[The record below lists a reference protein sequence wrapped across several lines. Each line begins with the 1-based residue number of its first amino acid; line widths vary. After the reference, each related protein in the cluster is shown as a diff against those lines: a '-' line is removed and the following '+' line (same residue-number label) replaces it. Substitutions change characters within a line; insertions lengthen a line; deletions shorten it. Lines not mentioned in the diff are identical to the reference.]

1 MNIITK
7 FFEPILINKLVLF
20 KFILRELVNWSYAIF
35 NIYFLKEVV
44 KLLQTWNNALLKTY
58 LFYYVII
65 TVFYL
70 TVAFFMRKWWRAES
84 FFLVIKNI
92 HKKYMLDFNTLDNTY
107 VENIWTGKSLSI
119 ISKWISKWSEFIMYS
134 IEIPIRLFIW
144 ILAAFYFLN
153 SLGYLYV
160 ILFLV
165 LFIIVHIWV
174 YFLNKKALKWRTGR
188 IEAMI
193 DYDKQ
198 LVKMIMS
205 KFEILQNNKINREV
219 WVLSDI
225 SELAWYY
232 NKNLWTYLFLM
243 FSLPDLI
250 FFIII
255 VLILSVVLNTWID
268 VPNLV
273 WFFLIITMLRSTMDA
288 SIDYFKNFTKEFY
301 NITKFWDYFENAK
314 VIEKLDIWEDFK
326 YKNWDIELKNLEF
339 SYGENIVF
347 NDLNLKISWNKKIA
361 LVWAS
366 WSWKTTLVK
375 LISGFLSQ
383 NSWEII
389 IDWQNI
395 STLKLN
401 TYYKNI
407 WYLTQD
413 PSVFD
418 GSIYENLTY
427 WLELNSSADIDNL
440 IKNAIKD
447 AWCDFIYDFKDW
459 LETQIWER
467 WVRLSGWQKQRL
479 AIAKLFL
486 KNPKI
491 IILDEPTSALD
502 SFSEELIT
510 KSFEKLFVNKT
521 VLVIAH
527 RLQTVKSSDEIIV
540 FEAGKVIER
549 WNHFK
554 LIENNWFYKK
564 MLDLQSGF

>member
-7 FFEPILINKLVLF
+7 FFEPITKSKSYLIR
-20 KFILRELVNWSYAIF
+20 FILKEILKWIYTIY

-58 LFYYVII
+58 LFYYIII
-65 TVFYL
+65 TILYFL
-70 TVAFFMRKWWRAES
+70 IAFLVRKWWQSETYCCI
-84 FFLVIKNI
+84 LKNI
-92 HKKYMLDFNTLDNTY
+92 SCKYMPQFNNLDNTF
-107 VENIWTGKSLSI
+107 VENIWTWKSFSI
-119 ISKWISKWSEFIMYS
+119 ISKWISKWADFLVLSLEV
-134 IEIPIRLFIW
+134 PIWLLIW
-144 ILAAFYFLN
+144 IIAAFYFLN
-153 SLGYLYV
+153 SLWIIYV

-174 YFLNKKALKWRTGR
+174 YFINKKALKWRSWR
-188 IEAMI
+188 IEAHI
-193 DYDKQ
+193 DFDKQ
-198 LVKMIMS
+198 TVKMIMS
-205 KFEILQNNKINREV
+205 KFEILQNNKIDREI
-219 WVLSDI
+219 WVMTNILNKVD
-225 SELAWYY
+225 YY
-232 NKNLWTYLFLM
+232 NQNLWTYLFLM
-243 FSLPDLI
+243 FRLPDVI

-255 VLILSVVLNTWID
+255 VLILSVVLKTWID

-273 WFFLIITMLRSTMDA
+273 WFFLIITMLRSTMNS

-314 VIEKLDIWEDFK
+314 VIEKLDIWEDFN

-339 SYGENIVF
+339 SYWENIVF

-375 LISGFLSQ
+375 LISGFLTP

-395 STLKLN
+395 SSLKLN

-427 WLELNSSADIDNL
+427 WLELNSSAKIDNL
-440 IKNAIKD
+440 IKKAIKD